1 MDGEISPEDLVDLI
15 AADSAVRIVDV
26 RRQPDYR
33 AGHIPGSE
41 CIPLPS
47 LPDRIEALDGA
58 ERVVT
63 VCPHGDASVKAARLI
78 AAYEGIGAETPVES
92 LAGGLA
98 AWEGTL
104 VEASTPAAEPEDTT
118 EAPF

>member
-1 MDGEISPEDLVDLI
+1 
-15 AADSAVRIVDV
+15 
-26 RRQPDYR
+26 
-33 AGHIPGSE
+33 
-41 CIPLPS
+41 
-47 LPDRIEALDGA
+47 
-58 ERVVT
+58 
-63 VCPHGDASVKAARLI
+63 LI
-78 AAYEGIGAETPVES
+78 AAYEGIDAETPVES

>member
-1 MDGEISPEDLVDLI
+1 MDGEISPAALADLLEEDSSL
-15 AADSAVRIVDV
+15 RIVDV
-26 RRQPDYR
+26 RRRANFR

-47 LPDRIEALDGA
+47 LPDEIESLDGA

-78 AAYEGIGAETPVES
+78 AAYEGIDADTPVES

-98 AWEGTL
+98 AWEGDL
-104 VEASTPAAEPEDTT
+104 VEAANPPAEPEDTT
-118 EAPF
+118 DAPF